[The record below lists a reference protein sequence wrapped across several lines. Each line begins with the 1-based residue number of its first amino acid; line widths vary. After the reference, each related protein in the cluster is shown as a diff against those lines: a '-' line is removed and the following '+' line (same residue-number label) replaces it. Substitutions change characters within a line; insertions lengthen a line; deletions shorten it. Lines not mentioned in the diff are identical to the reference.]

1 MTTVREPFVRRLRTA
16 LLGTDRTALLF
27 LGNFEVEQ
35 RWGGDEL
42 GLPKVALSAG
52 DALVNR
58 MDEFTLLLAGPD
70 DYVLLKDAPDPG
82 HLAYLES
89 LGVGLPHL
97 LITDQQ
103 DPHHTVTQD
112 ALLSP
117 GLLARLTALTGSVAI
132 FPHGVS
138 ADEEQLAERT
148 GLTLAGSPAATCK
161 AVNGKIYSRKI
172 ATELGLRQS
181 TGWTCES
188 IAELD
193 AAVEQARGLLEA
205 GRTVVLKDSY
215 GVSGKGLLVVRD
227 VARLEQIHRKLRRR
241 ADRSGDQRLALLVE
255 EWVAKTTDL
264 NYQFTVGRDGS
275 VQFDFV
281 KEAVTENGVHKGH
294 RMPAGLDQRQLAT
307 VTETA
312 GALGRRLAADG
323 YHGVVGVDAMVDPE
337 GGIYPVVE
345 INARNNMSTYQVGL
359 QERYVPAGW
368 CALARQYPLHLA
380 RPLRFAEVRDAL
392 GPWLLSAA
400 GDAGMVV
407 QNFSTVNALVR
418 AGDGPADGRLYGFLI
433 APTTDEL
440 MAMDGEIADRLAAAA
455 EGARP

>member
-16 LLGTDRTALLF
+16 LLGTDRTSLLF

-35 RWGGDEL
+35 RWGSDEP
-42 GLPKVALSAG
+42 GLPRVALSAG

-58 MDEFTLLLAGPD
+58 MDEFTLLLAGAD
-70 DYVLLKDAPDPG
+70 DYVLLKDEPDAA
-82 HLAYLES
+82 HLSYLES
-89 LGVGLPHL
+89 LGVALPHL

-117 GLLARLTALTGSVAI
+117 ALLARLAGLTGEVALL
-132 FPHGVS
+132 PHGVS
-138 ADEEQLAERT
+138 VDEEDLAART

-161 AVNGKIYSRKI
+161 AVNGKIYSRRI

-188 IAELD
+188 MDELD
-193 AAVEQARGLLEA
+193 AAVERARELLEA
-205 GRTVVLKDSY
+205 GRPVVLKDSY
-215 GVSGKGLLVVRD
+215 GVSGKGLLLVRD
-227 VARLEQIHRKLRRR
+227 TARLDQIHRKLRRR
-241 ADRSGDQRLALLVE
+241 AERSGDHRLALLVE

-275 VQFDFV
+275 VHFDFV

-294 RMPAGLDQRQLAT
+294 RMPADLTSEQLAV
-307 VTETA
+307 VTGSA
-312 GALGRRLAADG
+312 AVLGRRLAVDG

-337 GGIYPVVE
+337 GGLYPVVE
-345 INARNNMSTYQVGL
+345 INARSNMSTYQVGL
-359 QERYVPAGW
+359 QERFVPPGW
-368 CALARQYPLHLA
+368 CALARQYPLRLA
-380 RPLRFAEVRDAL
+380 RALGFEEVRAAL
-392 GPWLLSAA
+392 GPWLLGGA

-407 QNFSTVNALVR
+407 QNFSTVNAVVR
-418 AGDGPADGRLYGFLI
+418 EGAGPADGRLYGFLI
-433 APTTDEL
+433 APTTGEL
-440 MAMDGEIADRLAAAA
+440 MAMDGEIAGRLAAAT
-455 EGARP
+455 EGVRP

>member
-16 LLGTDRTALLF
+16 LLGAEPTSLLF
-27 LGNFEVEQ
+27 VGNFEVEQ
-35 RWGGDEL
+35 RWGSDEP
-42 GLPKVALSAG
+42 GLPRVALTAG
-52 DALVNR
+52 DAVVNR

-70 DYVLLKDAPDPG
+70 DYVLLKDEPDAD

-89 LGVGLPHL
+89 LGAARPHL
-97 LITDQQ
+97 LTTDQQ
-103 DPHHTVTQD
+103 DPHRTVTQD

-117 GLLARLTALTGSVAI
+117 ALLARLTGLAGKVAL

-138 ADEEQLAERT
+138 VDEEELAART

-161 AVNGKIYSRKI
+161 AVNGKIYSRRI

-188 IAELD
+188 MAELD
-193 AAVEQARGLLEA
+193 AAVEQAHGLLRA
-205 GRTVVLKDSY
+205 GCPVVLKDSY
-215 GVSGKGLLVVRD
+215 GVSGKGLLLVRD
-227 VARLEQIHRKLRRR
+227 AARLDQIHRKLRRR
-241 ADRSGDQRLALLVE
+241 AERSGDNRLALVLE

-294 RMPAGLDQRQLAT
+294 RMPARLNESQLAV
-307 VTETA
+307 VTESAT
-312 GALGRRLAADG
+312 ALGRRLAADG

-337 GGIYPVVE
+337 GGLYPVVE

-359 QERYVPAGW
+359 QERYVPPGW
-368 CALARQYPLHLA
+368 CALARQYPVRLT
-380 RPLRFAEVRDAL
+380 RPLPFAAVRDAL
-392 GPWLLSAA
+392 GPWLLRAA

-407 QNFSTVNALVR
+407 QNFSTVNAAVR
-418 AGDGPADGRLYGFLI
+418 EGAGPADGRLYGFLI

-440 MAMDGEIADRLAAAA
+440 MAMDGEIAGRLAAAA